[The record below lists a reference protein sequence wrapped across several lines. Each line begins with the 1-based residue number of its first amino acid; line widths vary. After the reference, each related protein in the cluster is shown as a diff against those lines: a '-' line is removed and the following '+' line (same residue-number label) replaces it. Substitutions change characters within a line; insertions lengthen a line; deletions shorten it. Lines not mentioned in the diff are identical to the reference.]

1 MSLNFGAKTTAAEV
15 IDGVDLR
22 GRTAI
27 VTGGA
32 SGIGTETT
40 RALAAAGARV
50 IVAVRDVAKAKAVNA
65 AVEVAELDL
74 ASIRSVD
81 AFAAGVGGPVH
92 ILVNNAGV
100 MAAPFTQTADGFE
113 LQFGTNHLG
122 HFALVQ
128 GLLPRLLEGAAQ
140 AGEAR
145 VVSVSSAGH
154 RRSDVHLDDPNFRDR
169 PYDRWQAYGQSKT
182 ANVLLAVELDRRHAG
197 DGIVANALHPGGILT
212 PLQRHLS
219 VAEQVELGWIDEQGR
234 PLQDFK
240 TTGQGAA
247 TSVYAAVSPDLSKRG
262 GQYLEDCAVAA
273 EYGGSG
279 PFRGYMPYAR
289 DPKRAAELWER
300 SEAWVEQAR
309 KG

>member
-1 MSLNFGAKTTAAEV
+1 MNANHGAKTTAAEV

-50 IVAVRDVAKAKAVNA
+50 IVAVRDVAKARGV
-65 AVEVAELDL
+65 VEAEFAELDL

-81 AFAAGVGGPVH
+81 AFVATVSGPVH

-182 ANVLLAVELDRRHAG
+182 ANVLLAVELDRRHTG

-219 VAEQVELGWIDEQGR
+219 VEEQVELGWIDEQGR

-247 TSVYAAVSPDLSKRG
+247 TSVYAAVSPDLAERG

-279 PFRGYMPYAR
+279 PFCGYMPYAR

-300 SEAWVEQAR
+300 SEDWVGQAR

>member
-1 MSLNFGAKTTAAEV
+1 MNANHGAKTTVAEV

-50 IVAVRDVAKAKAVNA
+50 IVAVRDVAKARGV
-65 AVEVAELDL
+65 VEAE
-74 ASIRSVD
+74 
-81 AFAAGVGGPVH
+81 F
-92 ILVNNAGV
+92 
-100 MAAPFTQTADGFE
+100 
-113 LQFGTNHLG
+113 
-122 HFALVQ
+122 
-128 GLLPRLLEGAAQ
+128 
-140 AGEAR
+140 
-145 VVSVSSAGH
+145 
-154 RRSDVHLDDPNFRDR
+154 
-169 PYDRWQAYGQSKT
+169 
-182 ANVLLAVELDRRHAG
+182 
-197 DGIVANALHPGGILT
+197 
-212 PLQRHLS
+212 
-219 VAEQVELGWIDEQGR
+219 DEQGR

-247 TSVYAAVSPDLSKRG
+247 TSVYAAVSPDLAKRG

-300 SEAWVEQAR
+300 SEDWVGQAR

>member
-1 MSLNFGAKTTAAEV
+1 MNGNLGAKTTAAEV
-15 IDGVDLR
+15 IDGVDLS

-50 IVAVRDVAKAKAVNA
+50 IVAVRDVAKAKGVVEA
-65 AVEVAELDL
+65 EVAELDL

-81 AFAAGVGGPVH
+81 AFVATVSGPVH

-100 MAAPFTQTADGFE
+100 MAAPFTLTADGFE

-154 RRSDVHLDDPNFRDR
+154 HRSDVHLDDPNFQDR

-219 VAEQVELGWIDEQGR
+219 VEEQVELGWIDEQGR

-247 TSVYAAVSPDLSKRG
+247 TSVYAAVSPDLAKRG
-262 GQYLEDCAVAA
+262 GQYLEDCAVAT

-300 SEAWVEQAR
+300 SEDWVGRAR